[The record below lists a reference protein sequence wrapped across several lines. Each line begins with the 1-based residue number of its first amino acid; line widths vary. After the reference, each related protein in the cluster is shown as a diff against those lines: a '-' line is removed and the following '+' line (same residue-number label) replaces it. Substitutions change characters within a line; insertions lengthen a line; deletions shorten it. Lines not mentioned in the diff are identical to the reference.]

1 MIVIQKNVKK
11 KRISYLH
18 DINIIVYIMGLSKI
32 YMLFIIFFCYIIVY
46 ISFKI
51 IIDYFDS
58 SKLIYLNMYS
68 IYYICFLITLIL
80 ALIFNYYINAD
91 EDVKIP
97 GFIEEP
103 ITSVEPTTSAEPIT
117 TTESMPEAEPIK
129 M

>member
-1 MIVIQKNVKK
+1 MIVIQKTVKK

-68 IYYICFLITLIL
+68 VYYICFLITLIL

-97 GFIEEP
+97 GFTEEP
-103 ITSVEPTTSAEPIT
+103 IPSAELIP
-117 TTESMPEAEPIK
+117 ESETATKVEEPIK
-129 M
+129 I

>member
-1 MIVIQKNVKK
+1 
-11 KRISYLH
+11 
-18 DINIIVYIMGLSKI
+18 MGLSKI

>member
-1 MIVIQKNVKK
+1 
-11 KRISYLH
+11 
-18 DINIIVYIMGLSKI
+18 MGLSKI

-97 GFIEEP
+97 GFTEEP
-103 ITSVEPTTSAEPIT
+103 ITSVEPITTSVEPITSAELIPEGEPT
-117 TTESMPEAEPIK
+117 TSV
-129 M
+129 

>member
-97 GFIEEP
+97 GFIDM
-103 ITSVEPTTSAEPIT
+103 TKVAEPIT
-117 TTESMPEAEPIK
+117 TTTESIPEAEPIK